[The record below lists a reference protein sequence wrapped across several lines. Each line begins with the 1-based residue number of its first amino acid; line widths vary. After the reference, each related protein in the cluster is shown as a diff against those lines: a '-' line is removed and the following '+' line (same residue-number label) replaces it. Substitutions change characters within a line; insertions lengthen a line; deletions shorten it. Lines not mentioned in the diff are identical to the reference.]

1 MSGAHV
7 ARASLLLEQSRFD
20 LAEAELRLAL
30 AEDPDAGRL
39 HSLLALCLAERGA
52 LDEAQ
57 AEADR
62 GVALDPDV
70 PFAHYLRA
78 QVLRKR
84 KRLEE
89 ALEAGGEA
97 LRLDPEQPAPRALRG
112 AIFLE
117 QRRWGAAL
125 EEADAGLSFDASDAD
140 CANVR
145 AIALTQLG
153 RRAEAAATI
162 GDALERDPENDV
174 THANRGWG
182 LLHEGEPRKAMEHFR
197 EALRLDP
204 GNAWA
209 RAGIV
214 EALKARNPVYGLLL
228 RFFLRMGRLSGRAQW
243 GIMIGGY
250 LAYRGLIAAA
260 ERFPA
265 AKPWLLPL
273 IIGYIV
279 FGALTW
285 VASPIFNLALRLHPL
300 GKHAL
305 TDEQRRESTWIG
317 SLLGTSLA
325 ALGVWLATSSEYAML
340 LALHAGLLVIPL
352 ASTLKCEG
360 AARRWMAGATLGI
373 AGVAVATWI
382 LMIPPVTPSR
392 FGHVLTL
399 LGVFGW
405 SVLLSGI
412 LAPALAARLR
422 GR

>member
-1 MSGAHV
+1 MSDARF
-7 ARASLLLEQSRFD
+7 ARASLLLEQARYD

-30 AEDPDAGRL
+30 AEDPDTGRL

-62 GVALDPDV
+62 GMSLEPGE

-84 KRLEE
+84 KRMDE
-89 ALEAGGEA
+89 ALEAAGES

-112 AIFLE
+112 AIRLE
-117 QRRWGAAL
+117 QRRWAAAL

-145 AIALTQLG
+145 AIALTQMG
-153 RRAEAAATI
+153 RRAEAAATM

-182 LLHEGEPRKAMEHFR
+182 LLHEGEPRKAMEHLR

-204 GNAWA
+204 DNAWA

-214 EALKARNPVYGLLL
+214 EALKARNPVYGVML
-228 RFFLRMGRLSGRAQW
+228 RFFLWMGRLSGRAQW

-260 ERFPA
+260 ERYPT

-273 IIGYIV
+273 IIGYMV
-279 FGALTW
+279 FAALTW

-305 TDEQRRESTWIG
+305 SDAQRKESTWIG
-317 SLLGTSLA
+317 LLLGTALA
-325 ALGVWLATSSEYAML
+325 ALGVWFATSSEYAVL

-360 AARRWMAGATLGI
+360 RARRVMTAATLAI
-373 AGVAVATWI
+373 AGMAVATWV
-382 LMIPPVTPSR
+382 LMIPPVTPAK

-399 LGVFGW
+399 LGLFGW

-412 LAPALAARLR
+412 LAPALAAGLR